1 MRINFSFR
9 PGLEFD
15 NWLHKVDLSDQAG
28 GGWAGE
34 WRYIVLDQRIIIDF
48 GLGLGLKN

>member
-9 PGLEFD
+9 PWLEFD
-15 NWLHKVDLSDQAG
+15 NRLDKVDLSDQAG

-34 WRYIVLDQRIIIDF
+34 WRYIVPAQRIIMDF